1 MMLDVG
7 VGIGEGGV
15 GVEGGAAL
23 RIATGVAAGAHA
35 TKTRKADSP
44 AMARD
49 LALILPTVSRATQP
63 LGLGA

>member
-1 MMLDVG
+1 MMVDVA

-15 GVEGGAAL
+15 EVEEGAVL

-35 TKTRKADSP
+35 TKTRNADSP

-49 LALILPTVSRATQP
+49 LALIFPTVSRATQP
-63 LGLGA
+63 LWLGG